1 MQAKSGDGYAHI
13 PTSALSTIQL
23 THLVSERDLSIALP
37 EGAGATLTGLTEWVG
52 SWCGMTLSVGW
63 DWAVVEGAL
72 VVLNPQEIR
81 TNIQLIAAT
90 GDPEPTEVARI
101 RLLHWIESMPW
112 RELIRR
118 RLLVGEPRL
127 P

>member
-1 MQAKSGDGYAHI
+1 MQAKSGDGYARI
-13 PTSALSTIQL
+13 PTSALSTIRL

-37 EGAGATLTGLTEWVG
+37 EGAGATLTGFTEWVG

-72 VVLNPQEIR
+72 VVLNPKEIR
-81 TNIQLIAAT
+81 TNIQLISEA
-90 GDPEPTEVARI
+90 GEPEPAELARI
-101 RLLHWIESMPW
+101 RLLHWIESVPW
-112 RELIRR
+112 REIIETRVLA
-118 RLLVGEPRL
+118 GEL